1 MRGSLKSVV
10 CAGSSALDDSV
21 TQFFIFLFYI
31 VTPWCVQVH
40 RIQTLFVTS
49 TVQDMGY
56 VCSFR
61 SSSSSLCIYST
72 REVGSVVNSTVLSFY
87 STVYKF
93 TPHNFFDCLL

>member
-1 MRGSLKSVV
+1 MCGARLRVLCV
-10 CAGSSALDDSV
+10 PALQHSMI
-21 TQFFIFLFYI
+21 QSHNFFFFFFT
-31 VTPWCVQVH
+31 VTPWCVYVH
-40 RIQTLFVTS
+40 RIQSLFVTS